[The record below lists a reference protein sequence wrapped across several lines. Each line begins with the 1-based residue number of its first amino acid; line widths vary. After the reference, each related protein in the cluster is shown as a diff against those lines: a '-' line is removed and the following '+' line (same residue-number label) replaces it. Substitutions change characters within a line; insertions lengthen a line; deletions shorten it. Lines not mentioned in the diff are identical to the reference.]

1 MCEVASFDLLR
12 VDRPPMPTIE
22 LTSGSSN
29 QIRTFF
35 TQHTAN
41 SLLKQRKSSH
51 RLVDLLQPLP
61 EHYTF
66 EQSTFDLSMFLGS
79 GGRRRQRTFNV
90 RQKKRI
96 NMVSNQRHES
106 CNGSDFPRR
115 IFFFRVSLLK
125 QTESCRSKFV
135 HTSQQTCIDMQ
146 HVEQSS
152 RFNN

>member
-1 MCEVASFDLLR
+1 MCVCLFVRSFECAIPLHLLSCWELT
-12 VDRPPMPTIE
+12 VPPMPTIFHE
-22 LTSGSSN
+22 PGSSN

-66 EQSTFDLSMFLGS
+66 QQSTFDLSMFLGS
-79 GGRRRQRTFNV
+79 GGRRI
-90 RQKKRI
+90 K
-96 NMVSNQRHES
+96 MVSNQRHES
-106 CNGSDFPRR
+106 CYGSDFPRR
-115 IFFFRVSLLK
+115 IFRVSLLK